1 MTLDLDLSEDLT
13 PLRVALGSGL
23 DALPSEQHSVVLT
36 LELNQAAGEGL
47 QRCIDDLLHLSDNSM
62 RVEQLP
68 GRVYFAFEGLDR
80 DPRQVHNIPECREM
94 LLALHRRW
102 PYWMHFLA
110 PVPELWT
117 VLLLCLL
124 PLGPGI
130 RLPNGRIGHELD
142 RKALKNLM
150 LDLSGALNDLHVQ
163 HRVKLADRQRIFKSA
178 MQAIEKAAGA
188 RL

>member
-1 MTLDLDLSEDLT
+1 MELDLDLGMDAT

-23 DALPSEQHSVVLT
+23 DALPSEQHPVVLT
-36 LELNQAAGEGL
+36 LDLADARGEGL
-47 QRCIDDLLHLSDNSM
+47 ERCIEDLLHLSDNSM
-62 RVEQLP
+62 RVAQLP
-68 GRVYFAFEGLDR
+68 AGIYFAFNGLDR

-124 PLGPGI
+124 PMGPGV

-142 RKALKNLM
+142 RKALKDLM
-150 LDLSGALNDLHVQ
+150 LDLSSALNDLHVQ
-163 HRVKLADRQRIFKSA
+163 HRVKLAERQRIFKGA
-178 MQAIEKAAGA
+178 MGAIEQATGS
-188 RL
+188 RV

>member
-1 MTLDLDLSEDLT
+1 MDLDLSADT
-13 PLRVALGSGL
+13 AAPRVALGSGL
-23 DALPSEQHSVVLT
+23 DALPTELHRLVLT
-36 LELNQAAGEGL
+36 LDLADASGEGL
-47 QRCIDDLLHLSDNSM
+47 GRCVEDLLHLSDNTL
-62 RVEQLP
+62 RVEQLSA
-68 GRVYFAFEGLDR
+68 GLYFAFNGLDR
-80 DPRQVHNIPECREM
+80 DPRQVHSIPECRDM
-94 LLALHRRW
+94 LRALHQRW

-124 PLGPGI
+124 PLGPGV

-150 LDLSGALNDLHVQ
+150 LDLSNALNDLHEQ
-163 HRVKLADRQRIFKSA
+163 HKVPLASRQRIFKAA
-178 MQAIEKAAGA
+178 MHAIEQATGA